1 MLPLVLLGT
10 CSSTAVNALPLQ
22 IDDLFLS
29 TAEPFDTT
37 KTYRMT
43 AADSTAMATFMAN
56 VPSLPAGSNI
66 KVPPPFN
73 SISRPQSP

>member
-1 MLPLVLLGT
+1 MHV
-10 CSSTAVNALPLQ
+10 LQ

-56 VPSLPAGSNI
+56 VPGLPPGSNI
-66 KVPPPFN
+66 KVL
-73 SISRPQSP
+73 SSVRPQPSYLVEEVLLSCVHV